1 MPFYLKSIILSQTD
15 SAESQ
20 FEKLQFHF
28 HKEKLHDKDTIQL
41 ILNFFENQETIFN
54 ITDWNK
60 NSIVQTPQTKCQLSW
75 GVVSSE
81 IYSQFSKLK
90 DLQ

>member
-1 MPFYLKSIILSQTD
+1 MPLYLKSIILGQID

-41 ILNFFENQETIFN
+41 ILNFWKSGNNFQYNR
-54 ITDWNK
+54 
-60 NSIVQTPQTKCQLSW
+60 
-75 GVVSSE
+75 
-81 IYSQFSKLK
+81 LK
-90 DLQ
+90 